1 MLALLAAVELAGSA
15 QGAFDSSEYA
25 CTARFLV
32 SGYGQPE
39 ALTNFPV
46 LVKLSTSLPGFRYT
60 QFLSAEAADL
70 RFVDGNNNELNYELE
85 SWNTNG
91 VSFVWV
97 QVSLLNQGTSVRMYW
112 GKSGLS
118 VPAYRSNGAT
128 FNDGKF
134 TAVWHMQTNYVTDS
148 TGHGY
153 KASSIAVPSAITTT
167 NGLIGMAQRFSGT
180 AGSDNRIQISP
191 SLKLT
196 NQTLSAW
203 IWLEDASR
211 DGVVMTKEAQMFFW
225 QQGDQLRFETAPWG
239 GDTTYSVTT
248 AGAVGNWAHFA
259 AVQNGLQATMY
270 VNGNAVGTW
279 TKSAAPTAG
288 TEWFDI
294 GGGWSRLFE
303 GRIDECRAESAPR
316 SAAWIQA
323 CYQNQLSPE
332 TFLDF
337 EPAANTLKAD
347 RSAAGNLHLSWP
359 ARSDSVQTTPVL
371 GSAIA
376 WTTNGLPAPTFDG
389 ETNHV
394 IVPMVGDA
402 AFFRLVAP
410 HKDFLFD
417 LSSSSLTVTQGLAN
431 TVGIF
436 VAGVNGFSNA
446 VSLSVSNVPSGVA
459 AYLHPASLKSGT
471 TILTLEAAATATPGT
486 YLMTVTG
493 TGGLITHSPD
503 LSVTVVGGAATAAFT
518 WPAYHPSLNYTFTNE
533 YPAIRPP
540 TNVLNDCAN
549 VAGTITLASNWFCF
563 RYGSNMNSLVT
574 SNAWIPML
582 QRLDADFRY
591 FRDVMGWPPDKRAK
605 RGYCSAIY
613 LYGSGL
619 CTDSAS
625 NTNTGGWMGSID
637 YNGENWPMGLLS
649 YYPVYCFDP
658 AYTGGD
664 KEFQTGAVVHEMI
677 HSVLEDLPGC
687 KQACWFQEGGNTWLQ
702 GEAAARQ
709 SGSYSSMGWLS
720 AGAMLAPF
728 MPIECYSGWLQDNSF
743 GGPCAEGVNM
753 FSNTT
758 QICTWRNLIGGTQYG
773 ETFPHFMGEIVS
785 PGSVAWIWRYCTNRV
800 LEGLA
805 AAPNGLGEYQTRRL
819 IKEFR
824 ARQAMCDFGRWTPA
838 YKKLLNDFWQ
848 TSIGP
853 EWSPYW
859 INCPTWTARCYVV
872 TTNAGGTLTP
882 EWRTLP
888 GWSGANQIPLTTSTS
903 TGNVTV
909 NFTPLGTNMSCQ
921 LVYRATDNSVIYSKP
936 VSSGAC
942 SLTPPAGKAIKNNVV
957 IAVICNTDF
966 IYTGE
971 YSRTNKFDYRLK
983 ITGSGT
989 AGVSGAASI
998 ATKWYQ

>member
-1 MLALLAAVELAGSA
+1 VAL
-15 QGAFDSSEYA
+15 
-25 CTARFLV
+25 
-32 SGYGQPE
+32 
-39 ALTNFPV
+39 
-46 LVKLSTSLPGFRYT
+46 
-60 QFLSAEAADL
+60 
-70 RFVDGNNNELNYELE
+70 
-85 SWNTNG
+85 
-91 VSFVWV
+91 
-97 QVSLLNQGTSVRMYW
+97 
-112 GKSGLS
+112 
-118 VPAYRSNGAT
+118 
-128 FNDGKF
+128 
-134 TAVWHMQTNYVTDS
+134 
-148 TGHGY
+148 
-153 KASSIAVPSAITTT
+153 
-167 NGLIGMAQRFSGT
+167 
-180 AGSDNRIQISP
+180 
-191 SLKLT
+191 
-196 NQTLSAW
+196 
-203 IWLEDASR
+203 
-211 DGVVMTKEAQMFFW
+211 
-225 QQGDQLRFETAPWG
+225 
-239 GDTTYSVTT
+239 

-259 AVQNGLQATMY
+259 AVQDGLWATTYINGGL
-270 VNGNAVGTW
+270 VGTW

-288 TEWFDI
+288 TEWFAL
-294 GGGWSRLFE
+294 GGGWSRLFK

-323 CYQNQLSPE
+323 CYLNQSSPE
-332 TFLDF
+332 AFLDF
-337 EPAANTLKAD
+337 EPAANTLKAKPGD
-347 RSAAGNLHLSWP
+347 AGNLHLSWL
-359 ARSDSVQTTPVL
+359 ARGDALQTTPML
-371 GSAIA
+371 EPAAA
-376 WTTNGLPAPTFDG
+376 WTTNGLPAPSFDG

-394 IVPMVGDA
+394 IVPMSGDA

-410 HKDFLFD
+410 HKDFRFD
-417 LSSSSLTVTQGLAN
+417 LSGGSLVVTQGLAN
-431 TVGIF
+431 TLVIS
-436 VAGVNGFSNA
+436 VAGVNGFSNT
-446 VSLSVSNVPSGVA
+446 VSVGVSNVPAGVT
-459 AYLHPASLKSGT
+459 AYLHPPLLKSGT
-471 TILTLEAAATATPGT
+471 TTLILDAAATATPGS
-486 YLMTVTG
+486 YSMTVTG
-493 TGGLITHSPD
+493 TGGLISHSAALP
-503 LSVTVVGGAATAAFT
+503 VTVVAGAAGAAYI
-518 WPAYHPSLNYTFTNE
+518 WPACSPNLDYRFTNE
-533 YPAIRPP
+533 FPAIPRP

-563 RYGSNMNSLVT
+563 RYGLNMNSLVT

-582 QRLDADFRY
+582 QRLDADFGY
-591 FRDVMGWPPDKRAK
+591 FRDVLGWPPDKRAK
-605 RGYCSAIY
+605 RGYYSAIY

-619 CTDSAS
+619 CTDSAP
-625 NTNTGGWMGSID
+625 NTDTGGSMGSIY
-637 YNGENWPMGLLS
+637 YNGEYWPMGLLS

-773 ETFPHFMGEIVS
+773 ETFPHFMGEIVF

-805 AAPNGLGEYQTRRL
+805 AAPNGLGEYQTRWL

-824 ARQAMCDFGRWTPA
+824 ARQVMCDFGRWSPA
-838 YKKLLNDFWQ
+838 YEKLLNDFWQ

-853 EWSPYW
+853 ERSPYW

-872 TTNAGGTLTP
+872 TTNASGTLTP

-903 TGNVTV
+903 TGNMTV

-942 SLTPPAGKAIKNNVV
+942 SLTPPAGKTIKNNVV

-966 IYTGE
+966 LYTGE